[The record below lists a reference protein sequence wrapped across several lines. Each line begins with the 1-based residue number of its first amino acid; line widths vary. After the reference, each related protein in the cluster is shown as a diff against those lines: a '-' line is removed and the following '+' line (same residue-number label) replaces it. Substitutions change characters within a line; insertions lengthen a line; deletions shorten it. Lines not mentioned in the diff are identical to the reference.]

1 MDTNDEQYV
10 YDLYL
15 SVGPT
20 CQPSENLRRNFL
32 RDFSAP
38 LDWMGHYSLET
49 VLHLFRTGYDDFF
62 KEYKIDEEREGARGD
77 VMGNM
82 RLVTDTLN
90 GIDSIHHF
98 PEFEDMDYAHRM
110 FSDKMSE
117 RAARLERRIRSAGS
131 VALVTR
137 RADTKEEMMSF
148 LRAFHDIYPHLKL
161 LLLNFR
167 HDDSFGFEDYEKE
180 VVFDDGTL
188 SYHDYLLNDTLQG
201 KEVWFGNSYVWQ
213 KILSQY
219 DTPETSLIRNE
230 WKTYREQN
238 QNLIM
243 YGAGKGCI
251 EALNYCFNRGIEID
265 GIAVRSMTDNPREIN
280 GIKVKLYTY
289 YPKDSAI
296 IVSLKDIKESIEA
309 KKDLNDA
316 GFNNIV
322 FLREKMRLIPTV

>member
-137 RADTKEEMMSF
+137 RSETKEEMLSF

-213 KILSQY
+213 KIMSQY
-219 DTPETSLIRNE
+219 DTPETSDTERMENIQGTESKSYYVWRRKGLYRGFELLFQQGDRDRRDSCKINDRQSQRDQRN
-230 WKTYREQN
+230 
-238 QNLIM
+238 
-243 YGAGKGCI
+243 KG
-251 EALNYCFNRGIEID
+251 
-265 GIAVRSMTDNPREIN
+265 
-280 GIKVKLYTY
+280 
-289 YPKDSAI
+289 
-296 IVSLKDIKESIEA
+296 
-309 KKDLNDA
+309 
-316 GFNNIV
+316 
-322 FLREKMRLIPTV
+322 